1 MEDPVIL
8 SPQSSALNSPV
19 VAVDIGNTRMKW
31 GRCGHDGV
39 DAVAAL
45 PADEPEVW
53 DELLAG
59 WGFTN
64 HVHWAVA
71 SVHPGRRAAFLSWAR
86 ERGDDADVL
95 VHHSQLPLEVRVEHP
110 ERVGIDRLLNAVA
123 ANALREPGRAAVIID
138 AGTAVTVDAVNADGA
153 FRGGF
158 ILPGLWLMAQALHY
172 YTALLPLVND
182 FRSVT
187 PIPPVTTEDAIRA
200 GVRESLAGGI
210 LHLIGLLAKQVGN
223 DQPTDNFLTGGD
235 AATLL
240 PSLGERPPMHV
251 PSLTLEGIR
260 LAAGVPR

>member
-1 MEDPVIL
+1 VEGHVIV
-8 SPQSSALNSPV
+8 SPHSSVLNSPV

-39 DAVAAL
+39 EAVASL

-53 DELLAG
+53 SELLAG
-59 WGFTN
+59 WGFTER
-64 HVHWAVA
+64 VHWAVA

-95 VHHSQLPLEVRVEHP
+95 VHHSQLPLEVHVEHP

-123 ANALREPGRAAVIID
+123 ANALREPARAAVIID
-138 AGTAVTVDAVNADGA
+138 AGTAVTVDAVDGNGA

-187 PIPPVTTEDAIRA
+187 PIPPLNTEDAIRA

-210 LHLIGLLAKQVGN
+210 MHLIGLLAKQLGN

-240 PSLGERPPMHV
+240 PALGERPPMHV

-260 LAAGVPR
+260 LAARAP